1 MLRTFF
7 QYWRNSRNIR
17 WGITVGAALTVAM
30 SLVLMFLL
38 AQATNDPEAYERN
51 FQTLLVANL
60 VVGCMLAAVVGW
72 MGWRVW
78 KRFRRRKF
86 GSRLLL
92 KLVAVF
98 TLVASV
104 PGALTYLVSYQF
116 VTRSIESWFD
126 VRVEHA
132 LDAGLSLGRNVLDA
146 LTADTASRTQ
156 AAATQLGVAQPFGLA
171 LTLEQLRVQQNAD
184 QLILWDQ
191 NGQRIASAGIQS
203 STHALPAPT
212 ADVRAA
218 LRTKPVYTSL
228 EGLDD
233 AGDASTSFAPD
244 SPAAS
249 TTPAATPRTIDKAP
263 AARIVAY
270 SLVRPGQFGLL
281 DQAWVLEVVKT
292 VPPELLRNALV
303 VQDTNREYQERALAR
318 TSMQRMFI
326 GTLTLTLILAVFGAV
341 LLAALLASQ
350 LTRPLFML
358 AEGVQQ
364 VAEGNLGPK
373 PIYQGHDELG
383 TLTHAFARMTQ
394 QLADTQ
400 QALRSSVVELDAS
413 RSELQTILDNLS
425 TGVLMLRAN
434 GCIVSANP
442 AATRIL
448 GQEAAALEGHTLGSL
463 PGMSRLGEVVQQQF
477 DNLQEPSGDSAVVA
491 AVSTPSA
498 AQALQGAQEA
508 AAPATPGAGEAA
520 PAARSSS
527 PYWQQT
533 LELNPAEHEGLQHD
547 AITLVLRGATLHD
560 AAIPDARLLVFEDIS
575 AIVSAQRTQ
584 AWGEVAR
591 RLAHEIKNPL
601 TPIQLSAE
609 RLELKLMHTLP
620 EKEQAV
626 LRKSVRTI
634 VEQVDAMKRLVNEF
648 RDYARLP
655 AAQLRPLDLN
665 GLITDILHLYGD
677 ENATVPI
684 RAELDPGCM
693 PVLADAAQLRQV
705 IHNLVQNAQD
715 AQEQAGRASE
725 PVLLQTQWR
734 PASRRVRMS
743 ILDVGGGFPDNILQ
757 RAFEP
762 YVTTKAKGTGLG
774 LPVVKK
780 IADEHGASLTVTNRV
795 QDGQVIGAQI
805 SLIFQAADGVEST
818 AASTPRSASSPE
830 TPSA

>member
-17 WGITVGAALTVAM
+17 WGVTVGAALTVAM

-292 VPPELLRNALV
+292 VPR
-303 VQDTNREYQERALAR
+303 
-318 TSMQRMFI
+318 
-326 GTLTLTLILAVFGAV
+326 
-341 LLAALLASQ
+341 
-350 LTRPLFML
+350 
-358 AEGVQQ
+358 
-364 VAEGNLGPK
+364 
-373 PIYQGHDELG
+373 
-383 TLTHAFARMTQ
+383 
-394 QLADTQ
+394 
-400 QALRSSVVELDAS
+400 
-413 RSELQTILDNLS
+413 
-425 TGVLMLRAN
+425 
-434 GCIVSANP
+434 
-442 AATRIL
+442 
-448 GQEAAALEGHTLGSL
+448 AAAQCPCGAGHQPGIPGTCPGAHQHAAHVHRHPHPHAHPGRLWGCAAGGAAGIPAHSPSVHAGRRRAAGGRRQSGPQTHL
-463 PGMSRLGEVVQQQF
+463 PG
-477 DNLQEPSGDSAVVA
+477 A
-491 AVSTPSA
+491 
-498 AQALQGAQEA
+498 
-508 AAPATPGAGEAA
+508 
-520 PAARSSS
+520 
-527 PYWQQT
+527 
-533 LELNPAEHEGLQHD
+533 
-547 AITLVLRGATLHD
+547 
-560 AAIPDARLLVFEDIS
+560 
-575 AIVSAQRTQ
+575 
-584 AWGEVAR
+584 
-591 RLAHEIKNPL
+591 
-601 TPIQLSAE
+601 
-609 RLELKLMHTLP
+609 
-620 EKEQAV
+620 
-626 LRKSVRTI
+626 
-634 VEQVDAMKRLVNEF
+634 
-648 RDYARLP
+648 
-655 AAQLRPLDLN
+655 
-665 GLITDILHLYGD
+665 
-677 ENATVPI
+677 
-684 RAELDPGCM
+684 
-693 PVLADAAQLRQV
+693 
-705 IHNLVQNAQD
+705 
-715 AQEQAGRASE
+715 
-725 PVLLQTQWR
+725 
-734 PASRRVRMS
+734 
-743 ILDVGGGFPDNILQ
+743 
-757 RAFEP
+757 
-762 YVTTKAKGTGLG
+762 
-774 LPVVKK
+774 
-780 IADEHGASLTVTNRV
+780 
-795 QDGQVIGAQI
+795 
-805 SLIFQAADGVEST
+805 
-818 AASTPRSASSPE
+818 
-830 TPSA
+830 